1 MRAAVL
7 HPAAKTLVIEDL
19 PTPEPQPGEMLVRVT
34 ACGLCRTDLHYLHGT
49 PTFKKPPLIL
59 GHEVSGTVAGLGPGV
74 ADWKEGERVL
84 IPPVL
89 SCGRCTWCLTGRGT
103 LCASQVMFG
112 NHRDGGFAEYI
123 TIPATAVFRLPE
135 PIPLKEGCIVSDALS
150 TPYHAVVNRAEVR
163 PGQWVA
169 VFGCGGV
176 GLAAVRMAVLAGGR
190 VVAVD
195 ISPPKLDLARSLGA
209 AETVN
214 AKEVEDVPK
223 ALRKITGGGP
233 DTALEVIGNPK
244 TIAQALASVRPGG
257 RVVVVGY
264 TDAEVAVN
272 MGRIMFREIE
282 VRGSLGCGLQDFPKV
297 IELVRSGQIPLGKF
311 VTHTFPLE
319 KINEGFRLLESSE
332 PTLVRAITVPST

>member
-19 PTPEPQPGEMLVRVT
+19 PTPETQPGEMLVRVT

-103 LCASQVMFG
+103 LCASQVMLG

-123 TIPATAVFRLPE
+123 TIPAIAVFRLPE
-135 PIPLKEGCIVSDALS
+135 PIPLKEGCIISDALS

-223 ALRKITGGGP
+223 ALRKITGGGA

-264 TDAEVAVN
+264 TDLEVAVN

-319 KINEGFRLLESSE
+319 KINEGLRLLESSE

>member
-1 MRAAVL
+1 MRAAVFRGPKL
-7 HPAAKTLVIEDL
+7 PLDLADVPKPSPA
-19 PTPEPQPGEMLVRVT
+19 PGEVLVAVA

-49 PTFKKPPLIL
+49 PTFRKPPLIL
-59 GHEVSGTVAGLGPGV
+59 GHEISGTVSALGAGVEG
-74 ADWKEGERVL
+74 WREGERVL

-89 SCGRCTWCLTGRGT
+89 SCGRCAYCLGGRGT
-103 LCASQVMFG
+103 LCASQVMLG
-112 NHRDGGFAEYI
+112 NHRDGGFAEFVAV
-123 TIPATAVFRLPE
+123 PASALFRLPE
-135 PIPLKEGCIVSDALS
+135 PIPLREGCIVSDAIS

-176 GLAAVRMAVLAGGR
+176 GLAAVRLAVIAGAN

-195 ISPPKLDLARSLGA
+195 VVPRKLELARELGA
-209 AETVN
+209 AEAVN

-223 ALRKITGGGP
+223 ALRQITGGGP

-244 TIAQALASVRPGG
+244 TIAQAFAAVRWGG

-264 TDAEVAVN
+264 TDAEVPVN
-272 MGRIMFREIE
+272 MGRVMFREIE
-282 VRGSLGCGLQDFPKV
+282 IRGSLGCGLQDFPAV
-297 IELVRSGQIPLGKF
+297 IELVRTGKVPLSKL

-319 KINEGFRLLESSE
+319 KVDEGLRLLESGE
-332 PTLVRAITVPST
+332 PGLVRAITVP